1 MFLHIVFLNSFIK
14 CKSRHILNQI
24 TIYQTSDEGLI
35 SYALNTLLNLKV
47 QCNFYKVLIKDLLGQ
62 ERTKKRIIRVE
73 IRKVYEKR
81 TYKILTNIEA
91 MFNSYY

>member
-14 CKSRHILNQI
+14 CKSRLMLNQI

-35 SYALNTLLNLKV
+35 SYALKYTLLNLKL

-62 ERTKKRIIRVE
+62 ERTKRDSYVLRLEKLLSL
-73 IRKVYEKR
+73 RKKN
-81 TYKILTNIEA
+81 L
-91 MFNSYY
+91 

>member
-35 SYALNTLLNLKV
+35 SYALKYTLLNLKL

-62 ERTKKRIIRVE
+62 ERTKRDSYVLRLEKLLSL
-73 IRKVYEKR
+73 RKKN
-81 TYKILTNIEA
+81 L
-91 MFNSYY
+91 

>member
-1 MFLHIVFLNSFIK
+1 MFLHIEFLNSFIK

-35 SYALNTLLNLKV
+35 SYALKYTIKSESTV
-47 QCNFYKVLIKDLLGQ
+47 QIFKVLIKDLLGQ
-62 ERTKKRIIRVE
+62 ERTKKGIIRVE

>member
-1 MFLHIVFLNSFIK
+1 MFLHIEFLNSFIK
-14 CKSRHILNQI
+14 CKSRLILNQI

-35 SYALNTLLNLKV
+35 SYALKYTIKSESTV
-47 QCNFYKVLIKDLLGQ
+47 QIFKVLIKDLLGQ
-62 ERTKKRIIRVE
+62 ERTKKGIIRVE